1 MQVHLLQCRQCAVDA
16 TEPRLVEE
24 LCTADNLMA
33 VQNAAIGKGRGGK
46 KRGYDPHNDDESHES
61 HGIGGGES
69 HNRSGKSENK
79 SGKGGGKR
87 HGMTKEA
94 ALPQTQLN

>member
-1 MQVHLLQCRQCAVDA
+1 MYTQAL
-16 TEPRLVEE
+16 PGS
-24 LCTADNLMA
+24 MA
-33 VQNAAIGKGRGGK
+33 VQNAAIGKDRGGK
-46 KRGYDPHNDDESHES
+46 KRGYDPQNDDESR
-61 HGIGGGES
+61 GKGGGES